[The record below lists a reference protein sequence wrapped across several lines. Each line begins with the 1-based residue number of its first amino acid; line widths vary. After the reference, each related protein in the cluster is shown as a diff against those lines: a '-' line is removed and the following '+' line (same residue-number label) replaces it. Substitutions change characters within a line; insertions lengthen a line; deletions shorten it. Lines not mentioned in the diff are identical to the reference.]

1 MIEYLQNND
10 NTLIILLLE
19 MLKQYRDTYP
29 EPISEIFNQQTW
41 GYLLN
46 IVVLTNNPLSLYVCF
61 GKKAVCVNSKC

>member
-29 EPISEIFNQQTW
+29 EPSSEIFNQQTW

-61 GKKAVCVNSKC
+61 GMKAVCVNSKC